1 MSNAS
6 NVSRADLVAQY
17 NSMAVPLGHKVVKDF
32 KSKAIAEQRIAA
44 IKPDFEAYIQTLEAR
59 NAAATDALETPAATE
74 QQVTPPSLAKPNTV
88 VGYVKS
94 LLGFP
99 NKEADTAPEPVET
112 VDIVLHNNDNTA
124 QWHVAEIL
132 QKALGVAGP
141 FEDYDSEAY
150 KLMFK
155 AHKEGKAVCG
165 TFPSANAEAVMKLIE
180 AEKELL
186 SKSGQYRS
194 EYVKE
199 LKFTIEPSPAKVVSQ

>member
-44 IKPDFEAYIQTLEAR
+44 IKPDFEAYMQDLEAKQST
-59 NAAATDALETPAATE
+59 AMETPAATE

-112 VDIVLHNNDNTA
+112 VDIVLYNNDNTA

-199 LKFTIEPSPAKVVSQ
+199 LKFTIEPTPAKVVSQ